1 MKIKL
6 ETLQKTP
13 SVKELY
19 SEMEKTKTV
28 KELLNAFMED
38 KKTTCNTK

>member
-1 MKIKL
+1 MKIRL
-6 ETLQKTP
+6 ETLQETR

-28 KELLNAFMED
+28 KELVNSFLEERKN
-38 KKTTCNTK
+38 TCNTK

>member
-6 ETLQKTP
+6 ETLQETR

-28 KELLNAFMED
+28 KELLNSFMED
-38 KKTTCNTK
+38 RKNTCNTE